1 MSEPDHDPGLR
12 PDAPG
17 VRPPGARAP
26 VVTRIA
32 PSPTGD
38 PHVGTAYV
46 ALFNRAWAHR
56 HGGLFILRIEDTDA
70 ARSRPE
76 HEAAIL
82 DALAWLG
89 LAPDESPAAGGP
101 CAPYRQS
108 ERSALY
114 RAAADTLLAS
124 GAAYRCFCT
133 AERLDELRAFQ
144 KAARR
149 PTGYDGRCRD
159 ILPDDSARR
168 AAAGEPHVVRLRV
181 PRPGEVRFRDLLR
194 GEIVIDNEN
203 VDDQVLLK
211 SDGLPTYH
219 MANVVDD
226 HLMGVTII
234 MRAEEWIPSVP
245 KHVLLYRALGWDMPV
260 MAHVPLLRNADKTK
274 ISKRKNPTS
283 LHWYRAM
290 GYLPEALLNF
300 LALQGWS
307 PREQSEEFTLDEFQA
322 KFDPR
327 QISVGGP
334 VFDLTK
340 LDWLNGAKIRRLTPE
355 QLADRLLA
363 EGFVGPRAAERA
375 ARLPEITGPAI
386 PPVPESAARWTRESL
401 VKVLPLFQERLV
413 KLSDFAGAAR
423 YLKEAVE
430 PDLAGLLAKAKKADP
445 AVLRAALAE
454 AADLLVSM
462 AGRPDAEREAALRAL
477 AEKHALKPGDLFMG
491 LRVAVTGA
499 TASPPL
505 LPSVDAV
512 GTSEAV
518 GRVRRAA
525 GLLVGV
531 K

>member
-1 MSEPDHDPGLR
+1 MSAPDV
-12 PDAPG
+12 APG

-46 ALFNRAWAHR
+46 ALFNWAWARR
-56 HGGLFILRIEDTDA
+56 HGGVFILRIEDTDQ

-82 DALAWLG
+82 QALAWLG
-89 LAPDESPAAGGP
+89 IAPDESPAAGGP
-101 CAPYRQS
+101 VGPYRQS
-108 ERSALY
+108 ERSATY
-114 RAAADTLLAS
+114 RTHADTLLSS

-133 AERLDELRAFQ
+133 PERLEELRTFQ

-159 ILPDDSARR
+159 IAPDESARR

-181 PRPGEVRFRDLLR
+181 PRPGEVRFHDLLR
-194 GEIVIDNEN
+194 GEIVIDNDN

-245 KHVLLYRALGWDMPV
+245 KHVLLYRALGFSMPV

-307 PREQSEEFTLDEFQA
+307 PREASEEFTLQEFTA

-327 QISVGGP
+327 EISVGGP
-334 VFDLTK
+334 VFDLAK
-340 LDWLNGAKIRRLTPE
+340 LDWVNGAKIRKLTAE
-355 QLADRLLA
+355 QLADRLLD
-363 EGFVGPRAAERA
+363 EGFVGPRADERA
-375 ARLPEITGPAI
+375 ARLAEITGPAI
-386 PPVPESAARWTRESL
+386 PSVPGSAARWTREAL

-423 YLKEAVE
+423 YLLEAVE

-445 AVLRAALAE
+445 AVLRDALTE
-454 AADLLVSM
+454 AADVLVSTHDK
-462 AGRPDAEREAALRAL
+462 PDDEREAALRAI
-477 AEKHALKPGDLFMG
+477 AERRGLKPGDLFMG
-491 LRVAVTGA
+491 LRVGITGA

-505 LPSVDAV
+505 LPSVNAL
-512 GTSEAV
+512 GTKEAV
-518 GRVRRAA
+518 ARVRRTAELMS
-525 GLLVGV
+525 GTP
-531 K
+531 